1 MPRTKEEA
9 LRLGIK
15 IQPIK
20 HSKKRRAVWHDYTR
34 KGMYLLTIH
43 ICTDDEGC
51 CYEGMLLSHIV
62 GDPMA
67 EVGTEAYPHPELTE
81 LGRLVDYKID
91 AISTYPQFRDVEVKA
106 RTIMPTHVHL
116 IVEVKCDLPYYTNRK
131 RPYHLGDMVRGFK
144 QGCTSL
150 FKRWMKGERADA
162 ILASLPSLPS
172 VNGGELGGVEA
183 AGRKGGGMGDAR
195 GKGGG
200 VEAAGDAPRTYTTTP
215 GGKSD
220 ITLWEDKYN
229 DRVLIDDKAI
239 RAAYEYVEMNAWYW
253 QMETLYPQ
261 LFEHALHLTIAGS
274 DYSAYG
280 CMFLLKRPER
290 RQVFCHRLARRGQL
304 TDDEWQKATA
314 SWDNIRAFE
323 RHARAHKL
331 GHFDRAWYRSNNPS
345 CTTAID
351 YTRTEA
357 FRKEMA
363 EHLKACD
370 EMGAVLVSPA
380 VSAGEAAICYAALEQ
395 GYPVIKLQKDAI
407 TSKAHPVNKDRSY
420 CGKGIMLV
428 LGPWVIEDAARP
440 LTVGKGGGAIG
451 AGGDAIGAGGGA
463 AGAGG
468 LYPPLTEGHRGIP
481 TDTLYTKFH
490 NLNAMTAA
498 LCMDGIKMSIDKN
511 TLKECN
517 DAAESNRAA
526 ENSK

>member
-20 HSKKRRAVWHDYTR
+20 RNKKRRAVWHDYTR

-43 ICTDDEGC
+43 ICTDDEGR

-91 AISTYPQFRDVEVKA
+91 AISTYPQFRDVTVKA

-116 IVEVKCDLPYYTNRK
+116 IVEVKRDLPYYTNRK
-131 RPYHLGDMVRGFK
+131 RPYHLGDLVRGFK

-150 FKRWMKGERADA
+150 FKRWMKGESADA

-172 VNGGELGGVEA
+172 VNGGE
-183 AGRKGGGMGDAR
+183 R
-195 GKGGG
+195 GG
-200 VEAAGDAPRTYTTTP
+200 VEAAGDASRTYSTTP

-239 RAAYEYVEMNAWYW
+239 RAAYEYVIQNAWYW

-280 CMFLLKRPER
+280 GMFLLKRPER

-314 SWDNIRAFE
+314 SWDTIRAFE

-331 GHFDRAWYRSNNPS
+331 GHFDRDWYRSNNPS

-351 YTRTEA
+351 YTRTYA

-370 EMGAVLVSPA
+370 EIGAVLVSPA

-428 LGPWVIEDAARP
+428 LGPWVIEDASRP
-440 LTVGKGGGAIG
+440 LTVGKSSGAAEQSCCMAGNSGGAC
-451 AGGDAIGAGGGA
+451 
-463 AGAGG
+463 
-468 LYPPLTEGHRGIP
+468 LPSTEGHRDIP
-481 TDTLYTKFH
+481 SDSLYAKFH
-490 NLNAMTAA
+490 NLNAMAAA
-498 LCMDGIKMSIDKN
+498 LCMDSIKMSIDKN
-511 TLKECN
+511 ALQECAKLQ
-517 DAAESNRAA
+517 DA
-526 ENSK
+526 

>member
-20 HSKKRRAVWHDYTR
+20 HNKKRRAVWHDYTR
-34 KGMYLLTIH
+34 KGTYLLTIH
-43 ICTDDEGC
+43 ISTDDEGR

-67 EVGTEAYPHPELTE
+67 EAGTEVFSHPELTD

-91 AISTYPQFRDVEVKA
+91 AISSYQQFRHVEVKA

-116 IVEVKCDLPYYTNRK
+116 IVEVKHDLPYCASRK
-131 RPYHLGDMVRGFK
+131 RPYHLGDLVRGFK

-150 FKRWMKGERADA
+150 FKRWMRGESAEA
-162 ILASLPSLPS
+162 ILASLSSLPS
-172 VNGGELGGVEA
+172 VNGGERGGVGA
-183 AGRKGGGMGDAR
+183 AGGESGG
-195 GKGGG
+195 
-200 VEAAGDAPRTYTTTP
+200 AGTTGNAPRTYTTTP

-229 DRVLIDDKAI
+229 DRVLMDDKAMK
-239 RAAYEYVEMNAWYW
+239 AAYEYVEKNAWYW

-304 TDDEWQKATA
+304 TGDEWQKATA
-314 SWDNIRAFE
+314 SWNTIRAFE

-331 GHFDRAWYRSNNPS
+331 GLFDRDWYRSNNPS

-380 VSAGEAAICYAALEQ
+380 VSAGEATICYAALEQ

-407 TSKAHPVNKDRSY
+407 TAKAHPVNKDRSY

-428 LGPWVIEDAARP
+428 LGPWVIEDASRP
-440 LTVGKGGGAIG
+440 SMDGKGGGA
-451 AGGDAIGAGGGA
+451 AGNSGGA
-463 AGAGG
+463 C
-468 LYPPLTEGHRGIP
+468 LPSTEGHRDIP
-481 TDTLYTKFH
+481 SDSLYTKFH
-490 NLNAMTAA
+490 NLNAMVAA
-498 LCMDGIKMSIDKN
+498 LCMDSIKMSIDKN
-511 TLKECN
+511 TLQEC
-517 DAAESNRAA
+517 AM
-526 ENSK
+526 